1 MIFFTVSLTACGGGG
16 GSSAELNQEPVI
28 IDEPSEPDLKWDEG
42 NFNEVIQQI
51 TGEAMFLKS
60 F

>member
-28 IDEPSEPDLKWDEG
+28 LDEPSEPDLKWDEG
-42 NFNEVIQQI
+42 NWNE
-51 TGEAMFLKS
+51 AKWD
-60 F
+60 